1 MNTENLKV
9 GDFAVNVGEY
19 EDWLTIGKKYPI
31 IAIGARNQF
40 VFLDNHGNVTVRRID
55 NKDWSFEQAHLN
67 SNTIT
72 KIVEVLTKVV
82 VTFERTEI
90 EHGEE
95 YLIKTIELA
104 DMPDLRKEVEYQI
117 HNLANP
123 EADVVNVKWE
133 K

>member
-31 IAIGARNQF
+31 AALSSKEF
-40 VFLDNHGNVTVRRID
+40 VILDNDGDMTARLIG
-55 NKDWSFEQAHLN
+55 NKDWSFEQSHLN

-72 KIVEVLTKVV
+72 KIFEVHTKVV
-82 VTFERTEI
+82 VTFEKTEI
-90 EHGEE
+90 ENGEE
-95 YLIKTIELA
+95 FLIKTIELA

>member
-1 MNTENLKV
+1 MKTDLK
-9 GDFAVNVGEY
+9 
-19 EDWLTIGKKYPI
+19 
-31 IAIGARNQF
+31 
-40 VFLDNHGNVTVRRID
+40 
-55 NKDWSFEQAHLN
+55 

-72 KIVEVLTKVV
+72 KIVEVHTKVV
-82 VTFERTEI
+82 VSFEKSEI
-90 EHGEE
+90 ENGEE

-123 EADVVNVKWE
+123 EAYVVNVKWE